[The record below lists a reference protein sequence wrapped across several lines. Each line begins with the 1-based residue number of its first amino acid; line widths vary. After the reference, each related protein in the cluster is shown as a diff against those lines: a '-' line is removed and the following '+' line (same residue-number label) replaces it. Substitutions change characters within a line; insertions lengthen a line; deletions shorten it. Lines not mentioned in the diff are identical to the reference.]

1 MLETIR
7 QNCCLISNWV
17 WDLILVTFDTCSL
30 WELYVAVLALN
41 WNKFPSIWIYGT
53 SNIEE
58 MLKKG

>member
-30 WELYVAVLALN
+30 WELYVAVLALH